1 MRFYAT
7 GLVLICNIVQRYGTA
22 HSVPFASIALKV
34 MAALHCGAVLC
45 YVLFMF
51 QDNDISR
58 TELSESTASSPSR
71 NNNNPRF
78 LCVCL
83 NPVIQKTLVFKTI
96 EPGEVNRTGNWR
108 IDVAGKGIIPTRIL
122 TQLGEKA
129 VHLTQLGGPTRE
141 WFLAMC
147 AEDNIAIEW
156 VESGALI
163 RFCTTL
169 IEEST
174 GRATELVEESL
185 PVAPSTSDAL
195 VERFASL
202 VDAQTA
208 VLLSGTVATGIAP
221 GTMARFA
228 RLAADAGARLYL
240 DIKKQDLLECLKFH
254 PVCAKPNLEE
264 LAQTL
269 GISYEEVR
277 DEKPARALVAE
288 TGRRFFEEYGTYLVV
303 TRGAKP
309 TFYWD
314 GRMLCEE
321 PVQSV
326 QVKNPIGSGDAFG
339 AGVARILE
347 RGGSIYEAVKEGTR
361 LGALNAAQLKPGTI
375 LS

>member
-1 MRFYAT
+1 M
-7 GLVLICNIVQRYGTA
+7 V
-22 HSVPFASIALKV
+22 
-34 MAALHCGAVLC
+34 ALHCGAVLC

-202 VDAQTA
+202 VDAQT
-208 VLLSGTVATGIAP
+208 I
-221 GTMARFA
+221 F
-228 RLAADAGARLYL
+228 
-240 DIKKQDLLECLKFH
+240 
-254 PVCAKPNLEE
+254 
-264 LAQTL
+264 
-269 GISYEEVR
+269 
-277 DEKPARALVAE
+277 
-288 TGRRFFEEYGTYLVV
+288 RRY
-303 TRGAKP
+303 
-309 TFYWD
+309 
-314 GRMLCEE
+314 
-321 PVQSV
+321 
-326 QVKNPIGSGDAFG
+326 NP
-339 AGVARILE
+339 
-347 RGGSIYEAVKEGTR
+347 
-361 LGALNAAQLKPGTI
+361 
-375 LS
+375 

>member
-1 MRFYAT
+1 
-7 GLVLICNIVQRYGTA
+7 
-22 HSVPFASIALKV
+22 
-34 MAALHCGAVLC
+34 MAALHCVAILC
-45 YVLFMF
+45 YLFFMF
-51 QDNDISR
+51 QNNDISR
-58 TELSESTASSPSR
+58 TEISAGTLYSPSPSGK
-71 NNNNPRF
+71 NPRF

-83 NPVIQKTLVFKTI
+83 NPVIQKTLVFKGI
-96 EPGEVNRTGNWR
+96 DPGEVNRTADWR
-108 IDVAGKGIIPTRIL
+108 VDAAGKGIIPTRIL

-156 VESGALI
+156 VESGAPI

-185 PVAPSTSDAL
+185 PVAPGTSDAL
-195 VERFASL
+195 VGRFATL

-208 VLLSGTVATGIAP
+208 TLLSGTVATGIAP
-221 GTMARFA
+221 GTMAQFA
-228 RLAADAGARLYL
+228 RLAAEAGSRLYL

-269 GISYEEVR
+269 GTPYAEVR

-303 TRGAKP
+303 TRGARP
-309 TFYWD
+309 TLYWD

-321 PVQSV
+321 PVQPV
-326 QVKNPIGSGDAFG
+326 KVKNPIGSGDAFG
-339 AGVARILE
+339 AGIARILE

-361 LGALNAAQLKPGTI
+361 LGGLNAAQLKPGTI
-375 LS
+375 R